1 MKYLKFTSYAY
12 LAFALFFVY
21 DGVTKWNDTAQG
33 PWLSFGIAAV
43 SVFMFFF
50 RTKYSKRFEDR
61 NSNQ

>member
-21 DGVTKWNDTAQG
+21 DGVTKWEKG

-43 SVFMFFF
+43 AVFMFFF
-50 RTKYSKRFEDR
+50 RAKYSKRFEDR